1 MRNTVLKPTFTLL
14 VVLTGVLF
22 ILPADEPSRLDQVLQ
37 TNQLVVISRNA
48 ASTYYQDG
56 EDPAGLEFDLVNM
69 FAERLGVEV
78 KFIVANDLEE
88 IFTSLAEGKAH
99 FAAAGLTQTPDR
111 HKRLRFTPPY
121 QYVTQQLIYR
131 QGSPRPRSIDDLQ
144 RGRLVVVAGSSHLE
158 RLRELR
164 ERHPGLSWETSSRFT
179 SDDLLRMVESR
190 EIDFTIAD
198 SNELALSRY
207 FYPHLRVAF
216 DISEKQPVAWAF
228 PIGDDDTLYREAVNF
243 FVEIHNNGIL
253 EQILERYYG
262 HIQEFD
268 YVATTTFRQHIR
280 QRLPKYRELFLSA
293 GRHHRVDWRLLAA
306 MAYQESHW
314 NPRAVSP
321 TGVRGIMMLTQITA
335 RRLGIKKRT
344 DPAQSIE
351 GGARYLRMLMDRLP
365 QEITEPD
372 RSWLALAAYNIG
384 YGHLMDG
391 REITRQTGGNPNLWM
406 DVKKKLPLLRDKEW
420 YRKTRYGFARGDEA
434 VQYVENIRSY
444 YRFLL
449 REMPATVEMAREG

>member
-1 MRNTVLKPTFTLL
+1 
-14 VVLTGVLF
+14 
-22 ILPADEPSRLDQVLQ
+22 LPASC
-37 TNQLVVISRNA
+37 SNA

-144 RGRLVVVAGSSHLE
+144 GGRLVVVAGSSHLE
-158 RLRELR
+158 RLRELH

-190 EIDFTIAD
+190 EM
-198 SNELALSRY
+198 
-207 FYPHLRVAF
+207 
-216 DISEKQPVAWAF
+216 AF

-268 YVATTTFRQHIR
+268 YVATTTFRRHIR
-280 QRLPKYRELFLSA
+280 QRLPKYRELFQSA
-293 GRHHRVDWRLLAA
+293 GQRHGVDWRLLAA

-335 RRLGIKKRT
+335 RRLGIKKR
-344 DPAQSIE
+344 
-351 GGARYLRMLMDRLP
+351 
-365 QEITEPD
+365 
-372 RSWLALAAYNIG
+372 
-384 YGHLMDG
+384 
-391 REITRQTGGNPNLWM
+391 
-406 DVKKKLPLLRDKEW
+406 KKLRNRTGAGWPWRP
-420 YRKTRYGFARGDEA
+420 TT
-434 VQYVENIRSY
+434 S
-444 YRFLL
+444 
-449 REMPATVEMAREG
+449 ATVTSWMAGKSPVRPGETQTCGWT